1 ANTTPRKIADLQ
13 HGSDW
18 QVITWRHHRLRARA
32 VHTGRTRA
40 RPYRG
45 IGQSSPSQAEAGP
58 PSPADLASHQVHRRT
73 ILGGLINEYRIAN

>member
-32 VHTGRTRA
+32 ENRTVPLAALSHALMHATDGAGGRELPWLTTK
-40 RPYRG
+40 G
-45 IGQSSPSQAEAGP
+45 V
-58 PSPADLASHQVHRRT
+58 DLVLLRVFS
-73 ILGGLINEYRIAN
+73 GGGV